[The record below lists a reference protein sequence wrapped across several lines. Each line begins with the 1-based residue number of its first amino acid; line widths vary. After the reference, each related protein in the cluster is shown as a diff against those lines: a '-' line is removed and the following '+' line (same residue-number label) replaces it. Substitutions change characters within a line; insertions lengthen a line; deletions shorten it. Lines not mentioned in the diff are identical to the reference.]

1 MIKRGDV
8 VTGVPLLRG
17 ALDELRQTGFLH
29 SYPGF
34 LGAFAE
40 SLGRAGQAAQG
51 LVAIAE
57 ALAQLERIEARWCEA
72 ELLRIK
78 GDLVLQEGGPNSA
91 GAAEDHFVQAL
102 DLARRQG
109 ALSWELRVAMSLSR
123 LWDDGGRT
131 KEALELLAPIYD
143 RFTEGFETADL
154 VAAKTLIDALR

>member
-1 MIKRGDV
+1 MSSPGCRFSAALSMSFVKPGFSTVTRGSSVHSPKAWAVPGKRPRV
-8 VTGVPLLRG
+8 SLQSR
-17 ALDELRQTGFLH
+17 RHLH
-29 SYPGF
+29 SW
-34 LGAFAE
+34 
-40 SLGRAGQAAQG
+40 S
-51 LVAIAE
+51 
-57 ALAQLERIEARWCEA
+57 EA

-131 KEALELLAPIYD
+131 KEAL
-143 RFTEGFETADL
+143 
-154 VAAKTLIDALR
+154 